1 MGSITNYGEG
11 VCVWG
16 GGGGGKGGGGYK
28 TGRDGG
34 KSSFTS
40 LQNECWKGL
49 NHLKEVGGGGVLNM
63 FLGNV
68 NTGA

>member
-11 VCVWG
+11 VG
-16 GGGGGKGGGGYK
+16 GGGGGYK

-40 LQNECWKGL
+40 LQNVCWKGL
-49 NHLKEVGGGGVLNM
+49 NHLKVL
-63 FLGNV
+63 
-68 NTGA
+68 AIC